1 MSVMPPPPS
10 PPAAASPPLPSA
22 VEGSSTPLTSP
33 QRHQQTVRGQER
45 SQRHIG
51 SPEQRRTPAIPLHPP
66 SPPPVIAVAEN
77 PSTPP
82 TSPQRHQQAGRNQER
97 SLRQIGSPEQRRTP
111 AIPSHP
117 SALPPVIVDGRE
129 LNHLPLDLHMQM
141 VNIPPHQPLQ
151 RRGHAPLQPLPL
163 PPPPTNI
170 ASSSSVAPLA
180 LGPGFVP
187 AIPPPIASSS
197 RQTLDPAQLRA
208 LYVPPPPPI
217 RSRGRPSVR
226 LIYLL

>member
-1 MSVMPPPPS
+1 MSVTPPPPS

-33 QRHQQTVRGQER
+33 QHHQQTVRGQER

-51 SPEQRRTPAIPLHPP
+51 SPEQRRTPAIP
-66 SPPPVIAVAEN
+66 
-77 PSTPP
+77 
-82 TSPQRHQQAGRNQER
+82 
-97 SLRQIGSPEQRRTP
+97 
-111 AIPSHP
+111 SHP
-117 SALPPVIVDGRE
+117 SALPPVIVDGHE
-129 LNHLPLDLHMQM
+129 LNHLPLDLRMQM

-151 RRGHAPLQPLPL
+151 RCGHAPLQPLPL